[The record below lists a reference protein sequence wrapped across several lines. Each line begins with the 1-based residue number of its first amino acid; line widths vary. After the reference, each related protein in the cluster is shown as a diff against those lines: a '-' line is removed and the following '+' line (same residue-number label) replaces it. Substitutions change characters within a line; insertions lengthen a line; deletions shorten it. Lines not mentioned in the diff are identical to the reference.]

1 MQMNEFG
8 SFFLILFLFVLP
20 FVLADLQ
27 VDFYKSGT
35 DLGFRDGGPEDKQK
49 KKKKKKNQICIHIVL
64 INYKPRQIPKN
75 HCFLIY

>member
-1 MQMNEFG
+1 MNELG

-35 DLGFRDGGPEDKQK
+35 DPGFRDGGPEYKK
-49 KKKKKKNQICIHIVL
+49 KKKKKKNSNMHSYS
-64 INYKPRQIPKN
+64 INK
-75 HCFLIY
+75 L

>member
-1 MQMNEFG
+1 MIKFG
-8 SFFLILFLFVLP
+8 SFFLLLFLFVLP
-20 FVLADLQ
+20 FVLVDLQ

-35 DLGFRDGGPEDKQK
+35 DPGFRDGGPEDKQK
-49 KKKKKKNQICIHIVL
+49 KKKKIQIRIHIIL

>member
-1 MQMNEFG
+1 MLQPYKKKNTNPIRKMQMNEFG

-35 DLGFRDGGPEDKQK
+35 DPGFRDGGPEDKQK
-49 KKKKKKNQICIHIVL
+49 KKNSNMHSYS
-64 INYKPRQIPKN
+64 INK
-75 HCFLIY
+75 L